1 MCRGESCRKL
11 GCAILSYQA
20 AVDTFRRFRRLLD
33 RIEHSVPQ
41 HTVSANARAQ
51 GITGEQVVAASPRVL
66 RATGCAQSSRLLP
79 RLRPTFLRRRL
90 SIFSMQRAWMLASI
104 QARCMEKMD
113 KRRRKKVGRSRG
125 RSRDDCA
132 QPVARSTRGDAATT
146 CSPVIP
152 CARAFA
158 LTVCCGTLCSMRSN
172 SLRNRRNVS
181 TAAWYDKIAHPSLRH
196 DSPLHIQSIRKS
208 LHGVGRSY

>member
-1 MCRGESCRKL
+1 MGRPPDSWEVTQMKKL
-11 GCAILSYQA
+11 KAMQGAWLSAEKDFNKKLDA
-20 AVDTFRRFRRLLD
+20 ANEKGGGLDVD
-33 RIEHSVPQ
+33 
-41 HTVSANARAQ
+41 
-51 GITGEQVVAASPRVL
+51 AAP
-66 RATGCAQSSRLLP
+66 
-79 RLRPTFLRRRL
+79 
-90 SIFSMQRAWMLASI
+90 SI